1 MPRPGTLDLSKPPF
15 RVPEGQDARAVAE
28 DFIACFQVVSG
39 LPNKVCA
46 CLQAALEVAEL
57 GEDPLCM
64 AGERIAR
71 DMDAGVGAGGAN
83 PYHNAQHFCEVVL
96 SALYLSLLAG
106 VSAREKVEL
115 LVAALVHDFH
125 HDGNTNANVPF
136 RLERLS
142 AQAASPYLQ
151 AAGVPMEAQARVT
164 AMIFSTE
171 VSVGTRFARECHL
184 HFAAS
189 GSRPSLSG
197 IPGPLALLAGDAR
210 LALQA
215 VIVGE
220 ADVLSSAG
228 LTVQYG
234 ERQQEKLAE
243 EWKKPLGADHKV
255 RFLNQVFQ
263 DFTVGHFF
271 SPNLRALKN
280 AAQER
285 ADRER
290 DSEQPRQ
297 RPSPSQ

>member
-1 MPRPGTLDLSKPPF
+1 MPRIGALDLSKPPF
-15 RVPEGQDARAVAE
+15 RVPDGQDAPAVAE
-28 DFIACFQVVSG
+28 DFVACFKVVSA
-39 LPNKVCA
+39 LPDRVTSCVE
-46 CLQAALEVAEL
+46 AALDVAGL
-57 GEDPLCM
+57 DAGDPLCV
-64 AGERIAR
+64 ASQRIAR
-71 DMDAGVGAGGAN
+71 DLDAGVGAGGAN

-96 SALYLSLLAG
+96 SAFYLSLLAG
-106 VSAREKVEL
+106 VAAREKVEL
-115 LVAALVHDFH
+115 LAAALVHDFH
-125 HDGNTNANVPF
+125 HDGSTNANVPF

-142 AQAASPYLQ
+142 AEAASPYLE
-151 AAGVPMEAQARVT
+151 AAGVLVQVQARIT

-171 VSVGTRFARECHL
+171 VSVGRRFARECHL

-189 GSRPSLSG
+189 GPRPSLAG
-197 IPGPLALLAGDAR
+197 IPAPLAPLADDAR

-234 ERQQEKLAE
+234 ELQQERLAE
-243 EWKKPLGADHKV
+243 EWKKPLGADHKL

-263 DFTVGHFF
+263 EFTVGHFF
-271 SPNLRALKN
+271 SPNLRALKS

-290 DSEQPRQ
+290 DR
-297 RPSPSQ
+297 

>member
-1 MPRPGTLDLSKPPF
+1 MPRPGALDLSKPPF
-15 RVPEGQDARAVAE
+15 RVPQQQDAGAVAK
-28 DFIACFQVVSG
+28 DFIACFKVVSA
-39 LPNKVCA
+39 LPNKVHTCV
-46 CLQAALEVAEL
+46 QAALDVA
-57 GEDPLCM
+57 GSDPGDPLCV
-64 AGERIAR
+64 ASRRIAH
-71 DMDAGVGAGGAN
+71 DLDAGVGAGGAN

-96 SALYLSLLAG
+96 SALYLSLLAA
-106 VSAREKVEL
+106 VAAREKVEL
-115 LVAALVHDFH
+115 LAAALVHDFH
-125 HDGNTNANVPF
+125 HDGSTNANVPF
-136 RLERLS
+136 RLERRS
-142 AQAASPYLQ
+142 AEAASPYLQ
-151 AAGVPMEAQARVT
+151 AAGVPMDVQARIR

-189 GSRPSLSG
+189 GPLPSLSG
-197 IPGPLALLAGDAR
+197 IPAPLALLAGDAG

-234 ERQQEKLAE
+234 ELQQEKLAE
-243 EWKKPLGADHKV
+243 EWKQPLGADHKV

-263 DFTVGHFF
+263 DFIVGHFF
-271 SPNLRALKN
+271 SPNLRALKS

-290 DSEQPRQ
+290 DPGSPR
-297 RPSPSQ
+297 

>member
-1 MPRPGTLDLSKPPF
+1 MPRIRALDLSKPPF
-15 RVPEGQDARAVAE
+15 RVPQGQDAAQVAE
-28 DFIACFQVVSG
+28 DFIACFKIVSA
-39 LPNKVCA
+39 LPDKVSTCVE
-46 CLQAALEVAEL
+46 AALDVAGL
-57 GEDPLCM
+57 DPKHPLCV
-64 AGERIAR
+64 ASQRIAR
-71 DMDAGVGAGGAN
+71 DLDAGVGAGGAN

-96 SALYLSLLAG
+96 SAHYLSLLAG
-106 VSAREKVEL
+106 VAAREKGEL
-115 LVAALVHDFH
+115 LTAALVHDFH
-125 HDGNTNANVPF
+125 HDGSTNANVPF

-142 AQAASPYLQ
+142 AEAASPYLE
-151 AAGVPMEAQARVT
+151 ATGVPIDVQARIR

-171 VSVGTRFARECHL
+171 VSVGARFARECHL

-189 GSRPSLSG
+189 GPRPSLAG
-197 IPGPLALLAGDAR
+197 IPAPLALLADDAR

-234 ERQQEKLAE
+234 ELQQEKLAQ

-271 SPNLRALKN
+271 SPNLRALKSS
-280 AAQER
+280 AQDR

-290 DSEQPRQ
+290 GPGSPR
-297 RPSPSQ
+297 

>member
-1 MPRPGTLDLSKPPF
+1 MPRYDSP
-15 RVPEGQDARAVAE
+15 
-28 DFIACFQVVSG
+28 
-39 LPNKVCA
+39 
-46 CLQAALEVAEL
+46 
-57 GEDPLCM
+57 
-64 AGERIAR
+64 
-71 DMDAGVGAGGAN
+71 
-83 PYHNAQHFCEVVL
+83 
-96 SALYLSLLAG
+96 
-106 VSAREKVEL
+106 SARIC
-115 LVAALVHDFH
+115 
-125 HDGNTNANVPF
+125 
-136 RLERLS
+136 RIR
-142 AQAASPYLQ
+142 
-151 AAGVPMEAQARVT
+151 

-171 VSVGTRFARECHL
+171 VSVGARFARECHL

-189 GSRPSLSG
+189 GPRPSLVG
-197 IPGPLALLAGDAR
+197 IPAPLAPLADDAR

-234 ERQQEKLAE
+234 ELQQEKLAE

-271 SPNLRALKN
+271 SPNLRALKS

-290 DSEQPRQ
+290 GHE
-297 RPSPSQ
+297 SPG

>member
-1 MPRPGTLDLSKPPF
+1 MPRTGALDLSKPPF
-15 RVPEGQDARAVAE
+15 RVPLGQDAAAVAE
-28 DFIACFQVVSG
+28 DFIACFKIVSA
-39 LPNKVCA
+39 LPHKVSTCIE
-46 CLQAALEVAEL
+46 AALEIAGL
-57 GEDPLCM
+57 YPKDPLCV
-64 AGERIAR
+64 ASQRIAG
-71 DMDAGVGAGGAN
+71 DLDAGVGAGGLN

-106 VSAREKVEL
+106 VTAREKAEL
-115 LVAALVHDFH
+115 LAAALVHDFH
-125 HDGNTNANVPF
+125 HDGSTNANVPF

-142 AQAASPYLQ
+142 AEAASPYFE
-151 AAGVPMEAQARVT
+151 AAGVPMDVQARIR

-171 VSVGTRFARECHL
+171 VSIGARFARECHL

-189 GSRPSLSG
+189 GPRPSLSG
-197 IPGPLALLAGDAR
+197 VPAPLALLADDAR

-234 ERQQEKLAE
+234 ELQQEKLAE

-271 SPNLRALKN
+271 SPNLRALKS

-290 DSEQPRQ
+290 DAPPPR
-297 RPSPSQ
+297 

>member
-1 MPRPGTLDLSKPPF
+1 MPRTGALDLSKPPF
-15 RVPEGQDARAVAE
+15 RVPEGQDDAAAVAE
-28 DFIACFQVVSG
+28 SFIACFKIVSA
-39 LPNKVCA
+39 LPDKVSTCV
-46 CLQAALEVAEL
+46 QAALDVAGLDL
-57 GEDPLCM
+57 GDPLCV
-64 AGERIAR
+64 ASQRIAS
-71 DMDAGVGAGGAN
+71 DLDGGVGAGGAN

-106 VSAREKVEL
+106 VAAKGKAEL
-115 LVAALVHDFH
+115 LAAALVHDFH
-125 HDGNTNANVPF
+125 HDGSTNANVPF

-142 AQAASPYLQ
+142 AEAAAPYLE
-151 AAGVPMEAQARVT
+151 AAGVPTDVQARIR

-171 VSVGTRFARECHL
+171 VSIGARFARECHL

-189 GSRPSLSG
+189 GPRASLSG
-197 IPGPLALLAGDAR
+197 IPAELAPLADDAG

-234 ERQQEKLAE
+234 ELQQEKLAE

-255 RFLNQVFQ
+255 WFLNQVFQ

-271 SPNLRALKN
+271 APNLRALKR

-285 ADRER
+285 AERER
-290 DSEQPRQ
+290 GRHPPR
-297 RPSPSQ
+297 

>member
-1 MPRPGTLDLSKPPF
+1 MPGTGTLDLSKPPF
-15 RVPEGQDARAVAE
+15 RIPQGQDARAVAE
-28 DFIACFQVVSG
+28 DFIACFQVIAA
-39 LPNKVCA
+39 LPDKVGA
-46 CLQAALEVAEL
+46 CVQAALSVAGL
-57 GEDPLCM
+57 APGDPVCV
-64 AGERIAR
+64 AGQRIAR

-106 VSAREKVEL
+106 VASKEKGEL

-125 HDGNTNANVPF
+125 HDGRTNLNVPF
-136 RLERLS
+136 RLEKLS
-142 AQAASPYLQ
+142 AQATSPYLE
-151 AAGVPMEAQARVT
+151 AAAVPLDVQARIT
-164 AMIFSTE
+164 AMIFATE

-184 HFAAS
+184 HFAA
-189 GSRPSLSG
+189 GGPRPSLSG
-197 IPGPLALLAGDAR
+197 IPAPLAPLAGDAG

-234 ERQQEKLAE
+234 ELQQEKLAE
-243 EWKKPLGADHKV
+243 EWRQPLGADHKV
-255 RFLNQVFQ
+255 KFLNQVFQ

-271 SPNLRALKN
+271 SPNLRALKS

-285 ADRER
+285 VDRER
-290 DSEQPRQ
+290 GPR
-297 RPSPSQ
+297 SPG

>member
-1 MPRPGTLDLSKPPF
+1 
-15 RVPEGQDARAVAE
+15 
-28 DFIACFQVVSG
+28 
-39 LPNKVCA
+39 
-46 CLQAALEVAEL
+46 
-57 GEDPLCM
+57 
-64 AGERIAR
+64 
-71 DMDAGVGAGGAN
+71 MDTGVGAGGTN

-106 VSAREKVEL
+106 VAARQKVEL

-125 HDGNTNANVPF
+125 HDGSTNANVPF
-136 RLERLS
+136 RLEGLS

-151 AAGVPMEAQARVT
+151 AAGVPRDVEARVT
-164 AMIFSTE
+164 AMIFATE

-184 HFAAS
+184 HFAA
-189 GSRPSLSG
+189 GGPLPSLSG
-197 IPGPLALLAGDAR
+197 IPAPLALVAGDAR

-234 ERQQEKLAE
+234 ERQQEKLAQ

-290 DSEQPRQ
+290 T
-297 RPSPSQ
+297 

>member
-1 MPRPGTLDLSKPPF
+1 MPRRGALDLSKPPF
-15 RVPEGQDARAVAE
+15 RVPQGEDAGAVAE
-28 DFIACFQVVSG
+28 DFIACFKVVSA
-39 LPNKVCA
+39 LPDKVNTCA
-46 CLQAALEVAEL
+46 QAALDVAGL
-57 GEDPLCM
+57 DPGYPLCV
-64 AGERIAR
+64 ASQRIAR
-71 DMDAGVGAGGAN
+71 DLDAGVGAGGAN

-106 VSAREKVEL
+106 VAAREKGEL
-115 LVAALVHDFH
+115 LAAALVHDFH
-125 HDGNTNANVPF
+125 HDGGTNANVPF

-142 AQAASPYLQ
+142 AEAASPYLE
-151 AAGVPMEAQARVT
+151 AAGVPMDVQARIR

-171 VSVGTRFARECHL
+171 VSVGARFARECHL

-189 GSRPSLSG
+189 GPRPSLSG
-197 IPGPLALLAGDAR
+197 IPAPLAPLADDAG
-210 LALQA
+210 LALQS

-234 ERQQEKLAE
+234 ELQQEKLAE

-271 SPNLRALKN
+271 SPNLRALRG

-290 DSEQPRQ
+290 DPGQPR
-297 RPSPSQ
+297 